1 MEKDTI
7 KVIMCRPKETAQ
19 IVEIPHTLEKMQ
31 ELVDGCIQA
40 IYPFADPVAI
50 IVNDEGKLIGLPLN
64 RGLRTEDGQLY
75 DIVAGTMFI
84 CGLGE
89 EDFTSVSDQL
99 LEKYYDMFKEPE
111 QFIRIGGQIMA
122 IKTDEQQQKKDLTG
136 KHHIR
141 R

>member
-40 IYPFADPVAI
+40 IHPFADPVAI
-50 IVNDEGKLIGLPLN
+50 IANDEGKLIGSPLN

-89 EDFTSVSDQL
+89 EDLTSVPDQL

-111 QFIRIGGQIMA
+111 MFIRIGGDIEA
-122 IKTDEQQQKKDLTG
+122 IKIPDKLTHEQHQRHPRLK
-136 KHHIR
+136 
-141 R
+141 